1 MKRSGQKT
9 IRQAAAALCA
19 AAFFLGAAGISSAAQ
34 LAPPPQVSAKSAAL
48 LDGTTGECL
57 YVKNGEQR
65 ALIAS
70 TTKIMTGLLV
80 CEAGELDRTVT
91 VPDAAVGLEG
101 SSMYLKK
108 DETLTR
114 RDLLYGMMLHSGNDA
129 ALTLAISVSGSEAA
143 FVRQMNLRARALGL
157 TQTHFA
163 NPHGLDSGENYS
175 TALDLAH
182 LAQAALQNAQLRAVV
197 STKTAV
203 CAGRTLTNHNKLLWR
218 YDGCIGVKTGYTRH
232 AGRYLGPGR
241 LARPYCASGLRL
253 CRSWA
258 RHARLS
264 AEQEDRMEERLQK
277 ILARCAGVSR
287 RRAEELIAAGRVRV
301 NGNTAQL
308 GEQADAEEDVI
319 ELDGTRVKT
328 RQEPQPVYLMLC
340 KPRGFVTTMH
350 DEKGR
355 RSVAELVAD
364 VPERVY
370 PVGRLDYNSEGLL
383 LMTNDGVLANA
394 LMHPKK
400 SIDKTYLVWVS
411 GYIAGKEQS
420 LSQPI
425 EIDGRKTSPAAVQ
438 LLHEAGTTALF
449 RVTIHEGRNR
459 QIRRICERAELTVT
473 RLRRVQEGQLT
484 LGDLKPGQHRPLTET
499 ELRAIFEEIQK

>member
-129 ALTLAISVSGSEAA
+129 ALMLAISVSGSEAA

-232 AGRYLGPGR
+232 AGRILVSAAERDGRMLIAVTISDPDDWRDHTALLDYGFAVLGRDTPVYPQNR
-241 LARPYCASGLRL
+241 RIVWKNDCKKFWRAAQASR
-253 CRSWA
+253 
-258 RHARLS
+258 
-264 AEQEDRMEERLQK
+264 
-277 ILARCAGVSR
+277 
-287 RRAEELIAAGRVRV
+287 AAGR
-301 NGNTAQL
+301 
-308 GEQADAEEDVI
+308 
-319 ELDGTRVKT
+319 
-328 RQEPQPVYLMLC
+328 
-340 KPRGFVTTMH
+340 
-350 DEKGR
+350 
-355 RSVAELVAD
+355 RS
-364 VPERVY
+364 
-370 PVGRLDYNSEGLL
+370 
-383 LMTNDGVLANA
+383 
-394 LMHPKK
+394 
-400 SIDKTYLVWVS
+400 
-411 GYIAGKEQS
+411 
-420 LSQPI
+420 
-425 EIDGRKTSPAAVQ
+425 
-438 LLHEAGTTALF
+438 
-449 RVTIHEGRNR
+449 
-459 QIRRICERAELTVT
+459 
-473 RLRRVQEGQLT
+473 
-484 LGDLKPGQHRPLTET
+484 
-499 ELRAIFEEIQK
+499 

>member
-48 LDGTTGECL
+48 LDGMTGECL
-57 YVKNGEQR
+57 YAKNGNQR

-232 AGRYLGPGR
+232 AGRILVSAAERDGRMLIAVTISDPDDWRDHTALLDYGFAVLGRDTHVYPQNRR
-241 LARPYCASGLRL
+241 LVWKNACKTFWRAAQAS
-253 CRSWA
+253 
-258 RHARLS
+258 H
-264 AEQEDRMEERLQK
+264 
-277 ILARCAGVSR
+277 
-287 RRAEELIAAGRVRV
+287 AAGR
-301 NGNTAQL
+301 
-308 GEQADAEEDVI
+308 
-319 ELDGTRVKT
+319 
-328 RQEPQPVYLMLC
+328 
-340 KPRGFVTTMH
+340 
-350 DEKGR
+350 
-355 RSVAELVAD
+355 RS
-364 VPERVY
+364 
-370 PVGRLDYNSEGLL
+370 
-383 LMTNDGVLANA
+383 
-394 LMHPKK
+394 
-400 SIDKTYLVWVS
+400 
-411 GYIAGKEQS
+411 
-420 LSQPI
+420 
-425 EIDGRKTSPAAVQ
+425 
-438 LLHEAGTTALF
+438 
-449 RVTIHEGRNR
+449 
-459 QIRRICERAELTVT
+459 
-473 RLRRVQEGQLT
+473 
-484 LGDLKPGQHRPLTET
+484 
-499 ELRAIFEEIQK
+499 

>member
-1 MKRSGQKT
+1 MKEDKKKSRLKESSSFNKSINRTIIRKVRSV
-9 IRQAAAALCA
+9 LSLSLVM
-19 AAFFLGAAGISSAAQ
+19 AFYFSSTGFAGEKENELQLAAQ
-34 LAPPPQVSAKSAAL
+34 SAVL
-48 LDGTTGECL
+48 LDGVSGRIL
-57 YVKNGEQR
+57 YEKNGDEVR
-65 ALIAS
+65 PMAS

-232 AGRYLGPGR
+232 AGRILVSAAERDGRMLIAVTISDPDDWRDHTALLDYGFAVLGRDTPVYPQNR
-241 LARPYCASGLRL
+241 RIVWKNDCKKFWRAAQASR
-253 CRSWA
+253 
-258 RHARLS
+258 
-264 AEQEDRMEERLQK
+264 
-277 ILARCAGVSR
+277 
-287 RRAEELIAAGRVRV
+287 AAGR
-301 NGNTAQL
+301 
-308 GEQADAEEDVI
+308 
-319 ELDGTRVKT
+319 
-328 RQEPQPVYLMLC
+328 
-340 KPRGFVTTMH
+340 
-350 DEKGR
+350 
-355 RSVAELVAD
+355 RS
-364 VPERVY
+364 
-370 PVGRLDYNSEGLL
+370 
-383 LMTNDGVLANA
+383 
-394 LMHPKK
+394 
-400 SIDKTYLVWVS
+400 
-411 GYIAGKEQS
+411 
-420 LSQPI
+420 
-425 EIDGRKTSPAAVQ
+425 
-438 LLHEAGTTALF
+438 
-449 RVTIHEGRNR
+449 
-459 QIRRICERAELTVT
+459 
-473 RLRRVQEGQLT
+473 
-484 LGDLKPGQHRPLTET
+484 
-499 ELRAIFEEIQK
+499 

>member
-1 MKRSGQKT
+1 M
-9 IRQAAAALCA
+9 
-19 AAFFLGAAGISSAAQ
+19 
-34 LAPPPQVSAKSAAL
+34 
-48 LDGTTGECL
+48 
-57 YVKNGEQR
+57 KNGEQR

-232 AGRYLGPGR
+232 AGRILVSAAERDGRMLIAVTISDPDDWRDHIALLDYGFAVLGRDTPVYPQNR
-241 LARPYCASGLRL
+241 RIVWKNDCKKFWRAAQASR
-253 CRSWA
+253 
-258 RHARLS
+258 
-264 AEQEDRMEERLQK
+264 
-277 ILARCAGVSR
+277 
-287 RRAEELIAAGRVRV
+287 AAGR
-301 NGNTAQL
+301 
-308 GEQADAEEDVI
+308 
-319 ELDGTRVKT
+319 
-328 RQEPQPVYLMLC
+328 
-340 KPRGFVTTMH
+340 
-350 DEKGR
+350 
-355 RSVAELVAD
+355 RS
-364 VPERVY
+364 
-370 PVGRLDYNSEGLL
+370 
-383 LMTNDGVLANA
+383 
-394 LMHPKK
+394 
-400 SIDKTYLVWVS
+400 
-411 GYIAGKEQS
+411 
-420 LSQPI
+420 
-425 EIDGRKTSPAAVQ
+425 
-438 LLHEAGTTALF
+438 
-449 RVTIHEGRNR
+449 
-459 QIRRICERAELTVT
+459 
-473 RLRRVQEGQLT
+473 
-484 LGDLKPGQHRPLTET
+484 
-499 ELRAIFEEIQK
+499 